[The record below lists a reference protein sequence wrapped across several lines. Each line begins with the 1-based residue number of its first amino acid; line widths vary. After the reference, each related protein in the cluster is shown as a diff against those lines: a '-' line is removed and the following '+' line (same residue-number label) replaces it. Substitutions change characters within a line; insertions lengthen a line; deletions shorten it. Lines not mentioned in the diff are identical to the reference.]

1 MPDWSYHTIFKH
13 IVAKLPGHIGREA
26 IHRGM
31 SGIASIPGGE
41 FLIRFL
47 GHMEPSVN
55 NKVKVDEL
63 TFTSSIGLSGK
74 VDPQLS
80 GTKAFVNLGFSFI
93 EIGPVTYQLQKPE
106 VRPHYSKKDHLQIV
120 FPEREESLGCQKTI
134 EKLTQYDDLSV
145 KKLIRI
151 KGNQT
156 ELLNMTSKLSPYSD
170 AFIIEY
176 TTSLDEHS
184 FLQLKKNID
193 YSPLFIAISP
203 KQLNSSADHFL
214 GLIQDGNVTGI
225 LLDCDREEDSYSII
239 QSLRMIKSFLS
250 KTLPIILSGGIN
262 EPKDAITFLN
272 EGASLLML
280 SGGYITSGPGLPKR
294 INELIDDR
302 FVQTSD
308 HSYPGWIWYWLF
320 GFCIFIG
327 GILAL
332 LFSMTKV
339 ILPYDEAFL
348 GISRNEILAF
358 NELILFFMAHD
369 RMTLAGTMISGGIL
383 YMQLARHGVRNGIH
397 WCRKTINIAG
407 VTGFLGILM
416 FIGYGYFDW
425 LHGLFWV
432 ILLPLFVMGYRET
445 KNVTNSPKSK
455 NERNHQAWKISLYG
469 QLLFIIL
476 GFSFTIGGVIIS
488 FIGMTNVF
496 VKTDVE
502 YLCMPPEVINQ
513 FNETLI
519 PVIAHDRAGFG
530 SALLSVGLI
539 VLMIS
544 LWGFHEGDRW
554 VWWSMLIGGLPAFLS
569 GIIIHY
575 VIGYTTFIHL
585 LPAYI
590 ASGLYVFGL
599 LFSYSFLMK
608 THPDNSIT
616 AIRNSKVLGHN

>member
-1 MPDWSYHTIFKH
+1 
-13 IVAKLPGHIGREA
+13 
-26 IHRGM
+26 M
-31 SGIASIPGGE
+31 SGIATIPGGKY
-41 FLIRFL
+41 LIRFL
-47 GHMEPSVN
+47 GHMEPSVH
-55 NKVKVDEL
+55 NKVRVDEL
-63 TFTSSIGLSGK
+63 TFTSPIGLSGK

-80 GTKAFVNLGFSFI
+80 GTKAFENLGFSFI
-93 EIGPVTYQLQKPE
+93 EIGPVTDMFQKPE
-106 VRPHYSKKDHLQIV
+106 VRPHYSKKDHLQIE

-134 EKLTQYDDLSV
+134 EKLTQYDHLSV

-156 ELLNMTSKLSPYSD
+156 ELLNMTSKLSPYGD

-176 TTSLDEHS
+176 TTNLDEHS
-184 FLQLKKNID
+184 FLQLKKNVD
-193 YSPLFIAISP
+193 YSPLFIAVSP
-203 KQLNSSADHFL
+203 KQLNSFTDHIF
-214 GLIQDGNVTGI
+214 GLIQDENVTGI
-225 LLDCDREEDSYSII
+225 LLDCDREEDSYSIN
-239 QSLRMIKSFLS
+239 QSLRRIKSSLP
-250 KTLPIILSGGIN
+250 KTLPIIISGGIN
-262 EPKDAITFLN
+262 EPKDAITYLN
-272 EGASLLML
+272 EGVSLLML

-294 INELIDDR
+294 INELIDDK
-302 FVQTSD
+302 FAQTSD

-320 GFCIFIG
+320 GFCVFIG

-348 GISRNEILAF
+348 GISRSEILAF
-358 NELILFFMAHD
+358 NELIVFFMAHD

-432 ILLPLFVMGYRET
+432 ILLPLFVMGYRKT

-469 QLLFIIL
+469 QLSFIIL
-476 GFSFTIGGVIIS
+476 GFSFTLGGVIIS
-488 FIGMTNVF
+488 VIGMTNVF

-608 THPDNSIT
+608 THSDKSIT
-616 AIRNSKVLGHN
+616 AIRMGNN